1 MTRAFYPNRNL
12 KVFVYRNLNKKC
24 WSIKSRGNHGVADVV
39 IAHADRLVLSDCE
52 YKVSQAGRKRVL
64 EQRRKNVHAG
74 VQGNLIWYMHDK
86 EPKEL
91 GLFFSWF
98 VQITG
103 EVKDAATVE
112 VTYDPYKYETFINL
126 ETNKPIMNSCF
137 AYFEDDGKLYV

>member
-1 MTRAFYPNRNL
+1 MTKVFFPKEQL

-24 WSIKSRGNHGVADVV
+24 WSIESRGNKGIPDVV
-39 IAHADRLVLSDCE
+39 IAHADRLVLFDCE

-74 VQGNLIWYMHDK
+74 VQGNLHWYMHDN
-86 EPKEL
+86 EPKEPS
-91 GLFFSWF
+91 LFFSWF
-98 VQITG
+98 VQRAV
-103 EVKDAATVE
+103 EAKDAATVE

-137 AYFEDDGKLYV
+137 AYFGDDGKLYV